1 MKKLKILLITGTLI
15 LIDHSVLAQTKT
27 LENGV
32 VVHEAIGNE
41 SSISTSI
48 ETPSNQRS
56 IQEWNLAECIEALR
70 LIEEKC
76 QMISNEECL
85 AYNQL
90 RSEIQLRI
98 TELEN

>member
-1 MKKLKILLITGTLI
+1 MKKLRILLITSTLFYFDNSI
-15 LIDHSVLAQTKT
+15 LAQTKT

-32 VVHEAIGNE
+32 VVYEAIGNE

-48 ETPSNQRS
+48 ETPTNQRS

-76 QMISNEECL
+76 QMISTEECL

-90 RSEIQLRI
+90 RSEIQLRK

>member
-1 MKKLKILLITGTLI
+1 MKKLRLLLITAI
-15 LIDHSVLAQTKT
+15 LFCIHNSAHSQTKT

-48 ETPSNQRS
+48 ETSSNQRS

-70 LIEEKC
+70 FIEEKC
-76 QMISNEECL
+76 LVIPIEECL

-90 RSEIQLRI
+90 RTEIQLRI